1 MIQLR
6 ENIIYINIDQLM
18 FIMSYC
24 RSCNFGLH
32 FVTFQ
37 KHQHW
42 LRPRLAR
49 PRPRPWLTRPTP
61 RPLLSSL
68 RPSQGQGLTSLLVCE
83 SLLTDIVITF
93 FSHWSQSVFFFIFIF
108 LIIHFSYIFRI
119 FLVCLHRLTRS
130 KASTSSSVHI
140 APTNMSSFHV
150 SRETVVTYYAAV
162 TAYHKMF

>member
-1 MIQLR
+1 
-6 ENIIYINIDQLM
+6 M

-42 LRPRLAR
+42 LRPKTSKAKAKAKMRLTR

-119 FLVCLHRLTRS
+119 FLVCLQRLTRS

-140 APTNMSSFHV
+140 APTNMSSFPV